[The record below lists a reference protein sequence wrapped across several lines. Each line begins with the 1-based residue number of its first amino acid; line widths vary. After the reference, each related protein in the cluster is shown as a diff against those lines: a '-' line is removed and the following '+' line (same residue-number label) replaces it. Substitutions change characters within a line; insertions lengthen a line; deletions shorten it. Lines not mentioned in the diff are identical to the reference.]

1 MRTGVHMASSSTK
14 VEDILERQDR
24 FLRAYAELGTVRS
37 AAKVAEVSRTT
48 VENWIRDD
56 LQDFKGRYEHARYSH
71 REYLESRMFALI
83 EEMKPG
89 QNPTLLIFALNGAW
103 PEKYKMNVAG
113 NEDNAKQTLSEIRK
127 LAKEAKE
134 VVVPNGDN
142 GNGASPVR
150 TDAV

>member
-1 MRTGVHMASSSTK
+1 MANNSK
-14 VEDILERQDR
+14 DAVLERQDR
-24 FLRAYAELGTVRS
+24 YLRAYAELGTIRN
-37 AAKVAEVSRTT
+37 AAKVAEIDRSTVDRWFKEDLHGFRSRY
-48 VENWIRDD
+48 D
-56 LQDFKGRYEHARYSH
+56 HARQSH
-71 REYLESRMFALI
+71 REYLESKMFALI

-134 VVVPNGDN
+134 VVATD
-142 GNGASPVR
+142 GNDGN
-150 TDAV
+150 

>member
-1 MRTGVHMASSSTK
+1 MRTGVHMASNSK
-14 VEDILERQDR
+14 EAVLDRQDR
-24 FLRAYAELGTVRS
+24 YLRAYAELGTVRN
-37 AAKVAEVSRTT
+37 AAQVAEIDRST
-48 VENWIRDD
+48 VDRWFKDD
-56 LQDFKGRYEHARYSH
+56 LQGFRAKYDHARQSH
-71 REYLESRMFALI
+71 REYLESKMFALI

>member
-1 MRTGVHMASSSTK
+1 
-14 VEDILERQDR
+14 
-24 FLRAYAELGTVRS
+24 
-37 AAKVAEVSRTT
+37 
-48 VENWIRDD
+48 
-56 LQDFKGRYEHARYSH
+56 
-71 REYLESRMFALI
+71 MFALI

>member
-1 MRTGVHMASSSTK
+1 MANNSK
-14 VEDILERQDR
+14 DAVLERQDR
-24 FLRAYAELGTVRS
+24 YLRAYAELGTIRN
-37 AAKVAEVSRTT
+37 AAKVAEIDRSTVDRWFKEDLHGFRSRY
-48 VENWIRDD
+48 D
-56 LQDFKGRYEHARYSH
+56 HAKQSH
-71 REYLESRMFALI
+71 REYLESKMFALI

-134 VVVPNGDN
+134 VVATD
-142 GNGASPVR
+142 GNDGN
-150 TDAV
+150 

>member
-1 MRTGVHMASSSTK
+1 MRTGVHMANNSKES
-14 VEDILERQDR
+14 VMERQDR
-24 FLRAYAELGTVRS
+24 YLRAYSELGTVRN
-37 AAKVAEVSRTT
+37 AAKVAEIDRST
-48 VENWIRDD
+48 VDRWFKDD
-56 LQDFKGRYEHARYSH
+56 LHGFRAKYDHARQSH
-71 REYLESRMFALI
+71 REYLESKMFALI

-134 VVVPNGDN
+134 VVVPNGDD
-142 GNGASPVR
+142 GNGASPIR